1 MLFSQPIFL
10 PVFLGIAAVI
20 QGGLNRQIADQ
31 WGLVSAVLFNT
42 LIMLVFTAS
51 LLAVAKWRPEW
62 LPEFFRMKGG
72 FDSFRWWYLIPSL
85 CGLALVVGIPFV
97 IQRVGAFP
105 VFLGILG
112 GQMVMSL
119 AWDALIEHRPLTSLR
134 PAGAGMAVL
143 SAWLV
148 GRQG

>member
-31 WGLVSAVLFNT
+31 WGLASVALFNT
-42 LIMLVFTAS
+42 LVMLVFTA
-51 LLAVAKWRPEW
+51 LLLILAKWRPEL
-62 LPEFFRMKGG
+62 LPEFFRMKGA
-72 FDSFRWWYLIPSL
+72 FSTFRWWYLIPGL

-119 AWDALIEHRPLTSLR
+119 AWDALVEHRPLTSLR
-134 PAGAGMAVL
+134 LAGAGMAVL

>member
-31 WGLVSAVLFNT
+31 WGLASAALFNT
-42 LIMLVFTAS
+42 LVMLVFTAL
-51 LLAVAKWRPEW
+51 LLAIAKWRPEL

-72 FDSFRWWYLIPSL
+72 LTAFRWWYLIPGL

-112 GQMVMSL
+112 GQMIMGL
-119 AWDALIEHRPLTSLR
+119 AWDALVEHRPLTSLR
-134 PAGAGMAVL
+134 LAGAGMAIL

>member
-20 QGGLNRQIADQ
+20 QGGLNRQISDQ
-31 WGLVSAVLFNT
+31 WGLASAVLFNT
-42 LIMLVFTAS
+42 LVMLVFTA
-51 LLAVAKWRPEW
+51 LLLIIAKWKPEL
-62 LPEFFRMKGG
+62 LPEFFRMRGG
-72 FDSFRWWYLIPSL
+72 LAAFRWWYLIPGL

-119 AWDALIEHRPLTSLR
+119 AWDALVEHRPLTSLR
-134 PAGAGMAVL
+134 LAGAGMAIL